1 MCLTTRTIYTCGH
14 TYAAEDWT
22 ISCADRHAFDP
33 YHTRP
38 AQWYHE
44 QFGGTVDHTTWRC
57 PWRCDHCRQAETTD
71 DVGDGRDWS
80 AAGNDERAE
89 RKEMIDQAVCVSPV
103 RRTESE
109 DDPESPGEEW
119 GVGGEG

>member
-1 MCLTTRTIYTCGH
+1 M
-14 TYAAEDWT
+14 
-22 ISCADRHAFDP
+22 
-33 YHTRP
+33 
-38 AQWYHE
+38 
-44 QFGGTVDHTTWRC
+44 DHTTWRC